1 MLLHHYYVS
10 LLILCNLIYWSL
22 SPALE
27 FQIEYFK
34 STSCSGLEQLQ
45 NKVTGLIFSFLDART
60 QALTVLHS

>member
-1 MLLHHYYVS
+1 MLLYVS

-27 FQIEYFK
+27 FQTRR
-34 STSCSGLEQLQ
+34 SRLEQLQ